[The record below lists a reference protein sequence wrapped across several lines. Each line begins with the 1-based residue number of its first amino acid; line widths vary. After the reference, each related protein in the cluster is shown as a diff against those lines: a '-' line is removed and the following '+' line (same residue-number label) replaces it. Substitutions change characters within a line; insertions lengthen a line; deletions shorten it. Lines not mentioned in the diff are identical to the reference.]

1 MLSKSVDDIKLS
13 GEVDVIEG
21 RDSIQTT
28 HKKSAH
34 VNLMKLNKVQH
45 GILHKDWGNPQH
57 P

>member
-13 GEVDVIEG
+13 GEVDVTEG

-45 GILHKDWGNPQH
+45 GILHKGWGNPQH